1 MFVQVGKEK
10 SKGGGGGRGGLI
22 EEWSINMNRQIFRY
36 RNKMVNVQKDSQSD
50 WQLKKCKTYVSFHL
64 SDWHTF

>member
-10 SKGGGGGRGGLI
+10 SKGGGGGELI
-22 EEWSINMNRQIFRY
+22 EKWSININRQIFRY

-50 WQLKKCKTYVSFHL
+50 SQLKKCKTHISFHL